1 MAKLK
6 LTPELIEK
14 LIPSIEAGNYVETVC
29 QAHGISRNT
38 YYLWLKKGES
48 AKAKTIYRYFYDM
61 VKDAEARAEQKL
73 IEEWRD
79 KLKESPT
86 NYKDFLE
93 RRYPERWGKK
103 ETVKV
108 EGGEKPLKVQN
119 ENITEK
125 IISDPIAI
133 ELAFQLRER
142 LRMGED
148 EPVGTGGAGES
159 GKMDSSKTP

>member
-14 LIPSIEAGNYVETVC
+14 LIPSIEAGNYIETVC

-103 ETVKV
+103 ETHVV
-108 EGGEKPLKVQN
+108 EGGDQKKPIKLQVEGNIDELLEQYERIIKRIQQN
-119 ENITEK
+119 
-125 IISDPIAI
+125 S
-133 ELAFQLRER
+133 
-142 LRMGED
+142 MGNLQE
-148 EPVGTGGAGES
+148 
-159 GKMDSSKTP
+159 DSSTE

>member
-14 LIPSIEAGNYVETVC
+14 LIPSIEAGNYIETVC

-73 IEEWRD
+73 IEEWRE

-103 ETVKV
+103 ETHVV
-108 EGGEKPLKVQN
+108 EGGDQKKPIKLQVEGNIDELLEQYERIIKRIQQN
-119 ENITEK
+119 
-125 IISDPIAI
+125 S
-133 ELAFQLRER
+133 
-142 LRMGED
+142 MGNLQE
-148 EPVGTGGAGES
+148 
-159 GKMDSSKTP
+159 DSSTE

>member
-14 LIPSIEAGNYVETVC
+14 LIPSIEAGNYIETVC

-103 ETVKV
+103 ETHVV
-108 EGGEKPLKVQN
+108 EGGDQKKPIKLQV
-119 ENITEK
+119 EGNIDELLEQYER
-125 IISDPIAI
+125 IIKRIQQDT
-133 ELAFQLRER
+133 
-142 LRMGED
+142 MGNLQE
-148 EPVGTGGAGES
+148 
-159 GKMDSSKTP
+159 DSSTE